1 MNGARGDL
9 IGSGWSF
16 PVRLTPGGSVQLF
29 SGSEEID
36 AAIRMILT
44 TAPGERVMR
53 PDFGCSMWEQ
63 VFAPVNPNTLGLIEQ
78 SVRDDNSD
86 WGRAFRAA
94 LADLRKGLEGDTGRL
109 TAAAAALDRLAG
121 RPDQAAADIP
131 GLAVALATQIDAFRL
146 ARSANSRA
154 VCKPA
159 RPAPMMTT
167 SNFSIFQ
174 IGVRAESSSFC
185 EADCFRDQ

>member
-78 SVRDDNSD
+78 SVREALARWEPRITLDNVTARPDDND
-86 WGRAFRAA
+86 NAIVQIDIEYHVRATNDHRNLVYPFY
-94 LADLRKGLEGDTGRL
+94 LLEGE
-109 TAAAAALDRLAG
+109 
-121 RPDQAAADIP
+121 
-131 GLAVALATQIDAFRL
+131 
-146 ARSANSRA
+146 RA
-154 VCKPA
+154 
-159 RPAPMMTT
+159 
-167 SNFSIFQ
+167 
-174 IGVRAESSSFC
+174 
-185 EADCFRDQ
+185 

>member
-36 AAIRMILT
+36 AAIRIILT

-78 SVRDDNSD
+78 SVREALARWEPRITLDNVTARPDDND
-86 WGRAFRAA
+86 NA
-94 LADLRKGLEGDTGRL
+94 
-109 TAAAAALDRLAG
+109 
-121 RPDQAAADIP
+121 I
-131 GLAVALATQIDAFRL
+131 VQID
-146 ARSANSRA
+146 
-154 VCKPA
+154 
-159 RPAPMMTT
+159 
-167 SNFSIFQ
+167 IEYH
-174 IGVRAESSSFC
+174 VRATNDHRNLVFPFYVIPHEEPSP
-185 EADCFRDQ
+185 

>member
-78 SVRDDNSD
+78 SVREALARWEPRITLDSVTARPDDND
-86 WGRAFRAA
+86 
-94 LADLRKGLEGDTGRL
+94 D
-109 TAAAAALDRLAG
+109 
-121 RPDQAAADIP
+121 
-131 GLAVALATQIDAFRL
+131 AVVQIDIEYHV
-146 ARSANSRA
+146 RA
-154 VCKPA
+154 TNDHRNLVFPFYVIPHEE
-159 RPAPMMTT
+159 PAP
-167 SNFSIFQ
+167 
-174 IGVRAESSSFC
+174 
-185 EADCFRDQ
+185 